1 MRQPRYKGAPR
12 SKWHS
17 LSKPIPAKPGPRA
30 NQTAATQPHKSSATP
45 APPRTPPRA
54 TTTPIVFAART
65 RTNPTPR
72 RTENLRDIILTI
84 REPARVEQQEQVEH
98 RTLQSQD
105 QTAGATNYW
114 PNCCCSQRR
123 TTLTAPTT
131 DSHTSTTIT
140 TIPIVIN
147 SHPNPRIL
155 LIRVATSSNSN
166 NRSNKSPSGTEH
178 RAPRTRVIRIP
189 FLPGSVPTR
198 PPANQAPP
206 STSSL
211 VNPIDSVTPTTISTY
226 SMTGTATS
234 QPVSR
239 VAAGLPTTAMVNQTV
254 PVSSAPPTQ
263 TLASMAGL
271 QLAGADE
278 PPSRQDLSGAM
289 PSATV
294 EEIDVPV
301 FIDEYLQDIEATSS
315 TCPSENGKEI
325 FTETDILDFD
335 INMFAG
341 DQLELLEE
349 KKMDPFNSAMDEMN
363 NDNVYDDTQLMD
375 DFQQLAGEE
384 ETLDMAEMCGV
395 DFNHEELDLASF
407 LTSSQDPM
415 LGTCFSQSQPIA
427 SSSSFSQTK
436 YITEEPLISEETSYA
451 SSHYGCSQESLGFG
465 LEEDVKPSGSHAVAC
480 GDVAVAIPVHIP
492 IGVKRS
498 APAVDSVAQ
507 KRSRLVLKIS
517 QESSHSA
524 AINTP
529 EIIEQV
535 LNFDSLETAT
545 PSISTNSTFTTLT
558 STSISH
564 ENIIEDLRSAEEDT
578 TTDFSAPNTPHS
590 NYSASSSSVAPTCH
604 SSFGGILTAPASP
617 AFSVASTSQFST
629 SATGNSGKRKRGRPA
644 KEHADGPD
652 PELMSRMSSDEL
664 KAYQDRIKNNEASR
678 ISRRKTKKREEEEKQ
693 AEDELLAENQQ
704 LHEHHAQVMMAE
716 RKFKKYLMERQ
727 RKNSTYVKK
736 EQH

>member
-1 MRQPRYKGAPR
+1 
-12 SKWHS
+12 
-17 LSKPIPAKPGPRA
+17 
-30 NQTAATQPHKSSATP
+30 
-45 APPRTPPRA
+45 
-54 TTTPIVFAART
+54 
-65 RTNPTPR
+65 
-72 RTENLRDIILTI
+72 TI
-84 REPARVEQQEQVEH
+84 QEPARVEQQEQVEH
-98 RTLQSQD
+98 RTLQSQE

-123 TTLTAPTT
+123 TRLTAPTT
-131 DSHTSTTIT
+131 DSHSSTTIT

-155 LIRVATSSNSN
+155 LIRVPTSSN
-166 NRSNKSPSGTEH
+166 NRSNKNPSGTEH

-189 FLPGSVPTR
+189 FLPGSVSTR

-206 STSSL
+206 PTSSL

-278 PPSRQDLSGAM
+278 PPSRQDMSGAM
-289 PSATV
+289 PTATV

-363 NDNVYDDTQLMD
+363 NDNVYDDSQIME

-395 DFNHEELDLASF
+395 DFNNVELDLASF

-415 LGTCFSQSQPIA
+415 LGTCFSQSQPTA
-427 SSSSFSQTK
+427 STSTFSQTK

-465 LEEDVKPSGSHAVAC
+465 LEEDVKPSGSSNAVAC

-498 APAVDSVAQ
+498 APAVESVAQ

-517 QESSHSA
+517 QESSQSV

-529 EIIEQV
+529 EIIDQL
-535 LNFDSLETAT
+535 LNLDSVSQYLKKAYATCTNQDIVCTLQLETAI
-545 PSISTNSTFTTLT
+545 PSNNTNSTFTTLT

-604 SSFGGILTAPASP
+604 SGFGGILTAPASP
-617 AFSVASTSQFST
+617 AFSVASTSQFSI

-704 LHEHHAQVMMAE
+704 LLEDRARVMMAE

-727 RKNSTYVKK
+727 RKNSTYTVKK